1 MVILLLHNRYRQRG
15 GEERSV
21 TEQAALLRERG
32 HRVEVLERSSEALDR
47 AGGRARAAHALLRGG
62 ESEQDVAAL
71 VRRLG
76 VEVVHAHNLHP
87 LFGWRALHAARA
99 AGAHTVLQLHN
110 FRLVCAIAV
119 AYRDG
124 AVCHRCSGRNTSAGV
139 RLRCR
144 GGFTESAV
152 YAAGLAIQQP
162 RILAATDRFI
172 TLSNATRTQ
181 LGGLG
186 LPLERTDVIS
196 NPLPERAFQS
206 ASEAHDGRYALCVG
220 RLVPEK
226 GFDVAVGAA
235 RTVGVPLKIVGRGP
249 DETRLRQL
257 SGDGDVELLG
267 ELDRAELERLRGGAA
282 VQLAPSRCE
291 EQSPYAVLEAM
302 AAAVPVLVSQLGGL
316 PELAGAESSLPPA
329 DAAAWAQSLATLWNN
344 PEERRRRGDS
354 ARARAWARAAPA
366 QAYSALMGVYERAG
380 ADLDHPALT
389 A

>member
-21 TEQAALLRERG
+21 VEQAALLRDQG
-32 HRVEVLERSSEALDR
+32 HRVEVLERSSEALDGP
-47 AGGRARAAHALLRGG
+47 GGRARAARALLRGG
-62 ESEQDVAAL
+62 ESEQDVATL

-87 LFGWRALHAARA
+87 LLGSRALSAARA

-124 AVCHRCSGRNTSAGV
+124 AICHRCSGRNTWPGV

-144 GGFTESAV
+144 GGLTESAV
-152 YAAGLAIQQP
+152 YGAGLARQQP

-172 TLSNATRTQ
+172 TLSHATRVQ
-181 LGGLG
+181 LGALG

-196 NPLPERAFQS
+196 NPLAAGAFKD
-206 ASEAHDGRYALCVG
+206 ASEADAGRYALCVG
-220 RLVPEK
+220 RLVAEK
-226 GFDVAVGAA
+226 GFDVAVAAA
-235 RTVGVPLKIVGRGP
+235 RTAGVPLKIVGRGP
-249 DETRLRQL
+249 DETRLRRL

-267 ELDRAELERLRGGAA
+267 ELDPAELARVRGGAA

-302 AAAVPVLVSQLGGL
+302 AAGVPVLVSQLGGL
-316 PELAGAESSLPPA
+316 PELAGGQASLPPA
-329 DAAAWAQSLATLWNN
+329 DAGAWAQSLAALWSD
-344 PEERRRRGDS
+344 PEERRRLGDV
-354 ARARAWARAAPA
+354 ARERAWARAAPERA
-366 QAYSALMGVYERAG
+366 HAALMGVYQRAG
-380 ADLDHPALT
+380 ADVDPAALT

>member
-1 MVILLLHNRYRQRG
+1 MVILMLHNRYRQRG

-21 TEQAALLRERG
+21 TEQAALLRGRG
-32 HRVEVLERSSEALDR
+32 HRVEVLERSSERLNGF
-47 AGGRARAAHALLRGG
+47 GGQTRAARALLRGG
-62 ESEQDVAAL
+62 ESEQEVAEL

-124 AVCHRCSGRNTSAGV
+124 AVCHRCSGRNTWPGV

-144 GGFTESAV
+144 GGLIESVV
-152 YAAGLAIQQP
+152 YGAGLARQQP
-162 RILAATDRFI
+162 GILSATDRFI
-172 TLSNATRTQ
+172 ALSEATRTR
-181 LGGLG
+181 LGALG
-186 LPLERTDVIS
+186 LPAERTDVIS
-196 NPLPERAFQS
+196 NPLPEQAFRS
-206 ASEAHDGRYALCVG
+206 ASRAHEGGYALCVG

-226 GFDVAVGAA
+226 GFDVAVTAA
-235 RTVGVPLKIVGRGP
+235 RAAGVPLKIAGRGP
-249 DETRLRQL
+249 EEERLRRL
-257 SGDGDVELLG
+257 SGNGDVELLG
-267 ELDRAELERLRGGAA
+267 ELDRGELERVRSGAV

-302 AAAVPVLVSQLGGL
+302 AGAVPVLVSDLGGL
-316 PELAGAESSLPPA
+316 PELAGAEASLSPE
-329 DAAAWAQSLATLWNN
+329 DAGAWARSLAKLWGD

-354 ARARAWARAAPA
+354 ARARAWERASPGHAHA
-366 QAYSALMGVYERAG
+366 ALMGVYQRAG
-380 ADLDHPALT
+380 ADLDPLAVT

>member
-21 TEQAALLRERG
+21 AEQAALLRDRG
-32 HRVEVLERSSEALDR
+32 HRVELLERSSEQLDS
-47 AGGRARAAHALLRGG
+47 APGRARAARALLRGG
-62 ESEQDVAAL
+62 EAQQEVGAL

-87 LFGWRALHAARA
+87 LFGFRALQAARA
-99 AGAHTVLQLHN
+99 AGARTVLQLHN

-124 AVCHRCSGRNTSAGV
+124 ALCHRCSGRNTLPGV

-144 GGFTESAV
+144 GGFTESAI
-152 YAAGLAIQQP
+152 YAAGLARQQP
-162 RILAATDRFI
+162 RILTATDRFI
-172 TLSNATRTQ
+172 ALSEATRTR
-181 LGGLG
+181 LGSLG

-196 NPLPERAFQS
+196 NPLPQEAFKS
-206 ASEAHDGRYALCVG
+206 ASEAQDGGYALCVG

-226 GFDVAVGAA
+226 GFDIAVAAA
-235 RTVGVPLKIVGRGP
+235 RAAGVPLKIAGRGP
-249 DETRLRQL
+249 DEARLRRL
-257 SGDGDVELLG
+257 AGDADVHFLG
-267 ELDRAELERLRGGAA
+267 EVDRAELDRVRSGAA

-302 AAAVPVLVSQLGGL
+302 AGAVPVLVSELGGL
-316 PELAGAESSLPPA
+316 PELAGAGASLPLA
-329 DAAAWAQSLATLWNN
+329 DAAAWTRSLAELWSH
-344 PEERRRRGDS
+344 PQERRRQGNS
-354 ARARAWARAAPA
+354 ARERAWARAAPA
-366 QAYSALMGVYERAG
+366 HSYAALMGVYRRAG
-380 ADLDHPALT
+380 ADLDASPGT

>member
-1 MVILLLHNRYRQRG
+1 MVILILHNRYRQRG

-32 HRVEVLERSSEALDR
+32 HRVEVLERSSEGLDGL
-47 AGGRARAAHALLRGG
+47 GGQARAARALLRGG
-62 ESEQDVAAL
+62 ESEQEVAEL

-110 FRLVCAIAV
+110 FRLVCAIGV

-124 AVCHRCSGRNTSAGV
+124 AVCHRCSGRNTWPGV

-144 GGFTESAV
+144 GGLTESVV
-152 YAAGLAIQQP
+152 YGAGLARQQP
-162 RILAATDRFI
+162 GILSATDRFI
-172 TLSNATRTQ
+172 ALSEATRTR
-181 LGGLG
+181 LGALG
-186 LPLERTDVIS
+186 LPAERTDVIS
-196 NPLPERAFQS
+196 NPLPEQAFKS
-206 ASEAHDGRYALCVG
+206 ASRAHEGRYALCVG

-226 GFDVAVGAA
+226 GFDVAVAAA
-235 RTVGVPLKIVGRGP
+235 RAAGVPLKIAGRGP
-249 DETRLRQL
+249 DEEHLRRL
-257 SGDGDVELLG
+257 SEDGDVELLG
-267 ELDRAELERLRGGAA
+267 ELDRAELERVRSDAA

-302 AAAVPVLVSQLGGL
+302 AGAVPVLVSELGGL
-316 PELAGAESSLPPA
+316 PELAGAEASLSPE
-329 DAAAWAQSLATLWNN
+329 DAGAWAQSLARLWGD
-344 PEERRRRGDS
+344 PAERRRQGDC
-354 ARARAWARAAPA
+354 ARARAWERAAPERA
-366 QAYSALMGVYERAG
+366 HAALMSVYQRAG
-380 ADLDHPALT
+380 ADLDPLAVT